1 MAQELSKRSA
11 CRQWIFASKVGGAP
25 APNPRNL
32 QRSDPLNGP
41 FFSSVSNSL
50 IATYEGK
57 VRWDSVPF
65 NFWWTKKEGF
75 QSGPWADYK
84 WSEITLVII
93 EIFHPLFF
101 DRYMPPEIKLEFLFV
116 YTRWS
121 LGGWIMIC
129 LVLSKLWSLFVV
141 ALFWRYIQ
149 RLWRHLQVYWISLD
163 LPTQR
168 WTFKMSVLVAND
180 FGWFLEVGWWT
191 YS

>member
-1 MAQELSKRSA
+1 MDFMGRVWYLKNCCCHPSKNTKIDRPSEA
-11 CRQWIFASKVGGAP
+11 LP
-25 APNPRNL
+25 
-32 QRSDPLNGP
+32 GP
-41 FFSSVSNSL
+41 FSGAGALKTQRLSTMDFC
-50 IATYEGK
+50 
-57 VRWDSVPF
+57 
-65 NFWWTKKEGF
+65 F
-75 QSGPWADYK
+75 QSWGSWADFK

-101 DRYMPPEIKLEFLFV
+101 DRYIPPEIKLEFLFV

-163 LPTQR
+163 LPTKR
-168 WTFKMSVLVAND
+168 WTFKMSVLVADD